1 MSTNQSDSIQRPAFK
16 AQTVNDLRE
25 LLAQARKM
33 VDDLPGSG
41 ARAQT
46 LLFQLDAI
54 QDLFA
59 RLKDSGADLRAETTR
74 MEAIESALRSK
85 DFILLRQ
92 LEAAG
97 GLAACRA
104 AANPTPEQWWWFLDE
119 GLAQKEK
126 GQKRQT
132 LRTLGIVVAVLLIAV
147 VLYRFVLAPDTST
160 TRVMDKTSQA
170 EAALKEGDLAG
181 ATLAYRQAAEIQ
193 PDNPE
198 LQAWVGVL
206 EEMQGNTEASAE
218 AYANAER
225 LAGSPAHFY
234 VLRGTARSGA
244 GLWIWPSPM
253 RRLPW
258 PSSRTRPKPTCCW
271 VECMRLKA
279 RTVEAMQALQKVVEL
294 AEASGNDALVATIKI
309 RLGMFGQRPQLP
321 TISVTA
327 SPVAIQ

>member
-74 MEAIESALRSK
+74 MESIESALRSK

-126 GQKRQT
+126 SQKRQT
-132 LRTLGIVVAVLLIAV
+132 LRTLGIVAAVLLIAV
-147 VLYRFVLAPDTST
+147 ALYRFVLAPDTST

-181 ATLAYRQAAEIQ
+181 ATLAYRQAAELQ

-225 LAGSPAHFY
+225 LAGSPAHYY

-244 GLWIWPSPM
+244 GVLDLAIADAQAALAIEPDSAEAYLLLGGVYETQGED
-253 RRLPW
+253 RQ
-258 PSSRTRPKPTCCW
+258 
-271 VECMRLKA
+271 
-279 RTVEAMQALQKVVEL
+279 AMQALQKAAEL
-294 AEASGNDALVATIKI
+294 AEAGGNSALAATIKI
-309 RLGMFGQRPQLP
+309 RLGMLGQRPQIP

-327 SPVAIQ
+327 SPAATK